1 MKVSA
6 TPRHSTVS
14 KYTQLLSNWKFTTA
28 RLTTPKTA
36 LGKSRDS
43 SQSGRPRETLNR
55 SKKLGSN
62 ASPALTPRN
71 TVGSAATPSVL
82 KKYTKELFRRYDDRT
97 AELNQIVREK
107 ESVQRKV
114 ESLATQVAI
123 LEADIQAQDHLLAQL
138 TAGKS
143 QSSNCPPAV
152 QSLMDEV
159 RAKLAKTLKARQHCN

>member
-1 MKVSA
+1 MKASA

-28 RLTTPKTA
+28 RLTTPKA
-36 LGKSRDS
+36 SLVKSRDS
-43 SQSGRPRETLNR
+43 SQSGRPRDTLNG
-55 SKKLGSN
+55 SKKLGTSGN
-62 ASPALTPRN
+62 SPALTPRN

-97 AELNQIVREK
+97 AELTQILKEK

-114 ESLATQVAI
+114 ESLATQVAT
-123 LEADIQAQDHLLAQL
+123 LEADIQAQDRLLAQL
-138 TAGKS
+138 TPGKTQPS
-143 QSSNCPPAV
+143 DCPQAV

-159 RAKLAKTLKARQHCN
+159 RAKLAKTLKARKH